1 MSRDNYKF
9 LKICKIGKR
18 KMTAK
23 NISIREI
30 AKLSGVSIS
39 TVSRVINNSGS
50 YSQKTGK
57 KVMDVVKRYDYHA
70 NSIARGLR
78 KRKTNSIGII
88 VPNLGNSFF
97 SNLVELIES
106 QLSNKNFSTIICD
119 TSNSQEKERK
129 SIDML
134 NARFVDGIIVISGRT
149 KFKMK
154 SLHYSV
160 PLVYIDRESQAT
172 DEHYFIGSDHY
183 KGAFLATN
191 KLISAHTK
199 PFLFKNEIE
208 YPSIKDRTR
217 GYIDSF
223 KKSFDTFD
231 PERIFVI
238 PKKLNLQKERAV
250 IRSRLRGIFVKYPS
264 PIGIFA
270 TNDSLAVN
278 IILSARDVNINVPKD
293 LKVIG
298 FDDSPV
304 AQYSIPELTTV
315 RQDVETIAKI
325 ACSKLIDQII
335 NPNVEKKPQKII
347 VDVSLV
353 ERGSV

>member
-1 MSRDNYKF
+1 
-9 LKICKIGKR
+9 
-18 KMTAK
+18 MTAK

-39 TVSRVINNSGS
+39 TVSRVINNNGS
-50 YSQKTGK
+50 YSQKTAK
-57 KVMDVVKRYDYHA
+57 KVMDIVNKYDYHA
-70 NSIARGLR
+70 NSIAKGLR
-78 KRKTNSIGII
+78 QRRTNSIGII

-106 QLSNKNFSTIICD
+106 QLSNQNFSTIICD
-119 TSNSQEKERK
+119 TSNNQEKERK

-149 KFKMK
+149 KFQMK
-154 SLHYSV
+154 NLHYSV
-160 PLVYIDRESQAT
+160 PLIYIDRESQVD
-172 DEHYFIGSDHY
+172 DEYYFIGSDHY
-183 KGAFLATN
+183 KGAALATN

-223 KKSFDTFD
+223 KKKFKTFD

-238 PKKLNLQKERAV
+238 PKKLNLQKERAI
-250 IRSRLRGIFVKYPS
+250 IRSRLREIFTRYSS

-278 IILSARDVNINVPKD
+278 IILSSRDININVPKD

-298 FDDSPV
+298 FDDAPV
-304 AQYSIPELTTV
+304 AQYSIPELTTIH
-315 RQDVETIAKI
+315 QDVKTIAKI
-325 ACSKLIDQII
+325 ACSKLIEQIM
-335 NPNVEKKPQKII
+335 NPDAEKKPQKII